1 MSRTIHAF
9 DDLLAAALGVP
20 ANAPRALIALAGPP
34 ASGKSTLSPRLARA
48 MTEAGRPTQVVPMDG
63 FHLDD
68 RILDARGLRPRK
80 GAPETFDIR
89 GFTRFIA
96 DVATGG
102 EVFYPL
108 FDRTRE
114 IAIGQAAVL
123 PDTCR
128 TVIVEGNYLLLDA
141 DHWRDLR
148 AFWALSIFLPVA
160 ADVLETRLMARW
172 RDLGHTPETARQ
184 KAMGNDIP
192 NGTRVMTALLPAD
205 ILFTESAR

>member
-1 MSRTIHAF
+1 MSRTIHHF
-9 DDLLAAALGVP
+9 EDLLAAALGVP
-20 ANAPRALIALAGPP
+20 EDVPRALIALAGPP

-48 MTEAGRPTQVVPMDG
+48 MTDAGRPTQVVPMDG

-68 RILDARGLRPRK
+68 RILEDRGMRPRK

-89 GFTRFIA
+89 GFTRFIG
-96 DVATGG
+96 DVAVGG

-128 TVIVEGNYLLLDA
+128 TVIVEGNYLLFDA
-141 DHWRDLR
+141 PVWRDLS
-148 AFWALSIFLPVA
+148 AFWHLSVFLPVRPE
-160 ADVLETRLMARW
+160 VLEQRLIARW
-172 RDLGHTPETARQ
+172 RELGHAPDAARQ
-184 KAMGNDIP
+184 KALGNDIP
-192 NGTRVMTALLPAD
+192 NGTRVMAALLPPD
-205 ILFTESAR
+205 ILFTETPE